1 MTGPIK
7 PGEVLSRKVAA
18 IPEEVFE
25 VFNALI
31 AEKWD
36 GYQAIV
42 IQEDIGKRI
51 AVALKIPITEV
62 FARHFLDVEDLYRRA
77 GWKVEY
83 DKPGYNETY
92 EAKFIFRK
100 K

>member
-1 MTGPIK
+1 MSGPIK
-7 PGEVLSRKVAA
+7 PKEVQEQREAS

-25 VFNALI
+25 VFNDLI
-31 AEKWD
+31 KKNWSGHSATVMQGDAAHLICQK
-36 GYQAIV
+36 
-42 IQEDIGKRI
+42 
-51 AVALKIPITEV
+51 LNITSTKLYENGWM
-62 FARHFLDVEDLYRRA
+62 DVENAYRKA

-92 EAKFIFRK
+92 EANYRFTK